1 MMISS
6 PSEGRAALILRVQF
20 SFPQFYMNDSKG
32 NVIFVLLRTKVN
44 VLFLKMSSCYD
55 VQWTVIMCR
64 AEADT
69 LQPVEVEI
77 DDVSLE
83 KIY

>member
-1 MMISS
+1 M
-6 PSEGRAALILRVQF
+6 F
-20 SFPQFYMNDSKG
+20 
-32 NVIFVLLRTKVN
+32 
-44 VLFLKMSSCYD
+44 LFLKMSSCYD